1 MLPTRLPFAAHVR
14 LFPDRFAVALLATL
28 AIALGGCATLPGPS
42 SRLPVDRTTYNAKS
56 QDSRVQFL
64 ILHFTFADNERSI
77 RILTEGPVSSHYLVT
92 ERVGDAPPKVYQLV
106 PEDRR
111 AWHAGR
117 SYWDGVTHINASSVG
132 IEIVA
137 KGFTDTPNG
146 RLWHDYPDEQMD
158 LVLALSRDIIT
169 RHQIRPDRVLGH
181 SDIAPTR
188 KNDPGPKFPWRRFA
202 REGLIAWPDESL
214 ARERLP
220 QFEAALPPVDW
231 FQEKLTQHGF
241 NVPVTG
247 VLDAVTRASL
257 QAFQMKYRPARF
269 DGTPDAETAA
279 LLDVITSPGGFRV
292 QPGLW

>member
-1 MLPTRLPFAAHVR
+1 MLSIERRVVR
-14 LFPDRFAVALLATL
+14 LSVLLMGLSGLFLT
-28 AIALGGCATLPGPS
+28 GCATLPGPS
-42 SRLPVDRTTYNAKS
+42 AGLVVDRTTYNAKS

-92 ERVGDAPPKVYQLV
+92 ERVGETPPKIYQLV
-106 PEDRR
+106 PEERR

-117 SYWDGVTHINASSVG
+117 SWWDGVTHINASSVG

-137 KGFTDTPNG
+137 RGFTDTPAG
-146 RLWHDYPDEQMD
+146 RIWHDYPDEQMD
-158 LVLALSRDIIT
+158 LVIALSRDIIA

-188 KNDPGPKFPWRRFA
+188 KNDPGPRFPWRRFA
-202 REGLIAWPDESL
+202 REGLIAWPDEAL
-214 ARERLP
+214 VRERLP
-220 QFEAALPPVDW
+220 QFEASLPAVGW
-231 FQEKLTQHGF
+231 FQQKLTEHGF

-247 VLDAVTRASL
+247 ILDAVTKSTL
-257 QAFQMKYRPARF
+257 EAFQMKYRPAKF

-279 LLDVITSPGGFRV
+279 LLDVMTSPGGFRV